1 MPASIPPEPRRSR
14 AERLADVQRRGRV
27 LRRRRKLVTAA
38 TATATALAVAAL
50 VFGAAGQLTS
60 GRSGVQVTTAG
71 EGPSSGPAPAV
82 TATTGSAEGATTT
95 TSGSAGDRA
104 SSTTTTAVPEVSS
117 ASRRSG
123 TPLST
128 TTSTLPLASTTSTSA
143 TTATT
148 VTTASAPTTTTE
160 LVCWKSYDPRCG
172 DFHWDPAPTVDPMTV
187 SAKVV
192 TASPKAGEP
201 VTFKLVADSP
211 DTSISP
217 CAPSSFG
224 DGPENPCSGGAF
236 HCPTNYPEATGA
248 WPPPDKHPGHW
259 ESNESYTHTYEKPG
273 TYTATFAFFTGFPDC
288 PSPQNRDPYRN
299 SAIAHVTVTVQP

>member
-14 AERLADVQRRGRV
+14 AELLADVQRRGRV
-27 LRRRRKLVTAA
+27 LRRRRKLVTA
-38 TATATALAVAAL
+38 ATALAVAAL

-71 EGPSSGPAPAV
+71 EGPNSGLAPAV
-82 TATTGSAEGATTT
+82 TATTASAEGATTT

-104 SSTTTTAVPEVSS
+104 SSTTTTAVPEVSF

-288 PSPQNRDPYRN
+288 PSPQNSDPYRN